1 MLRSQL
7 CSVDSLRSPALV
19 AWARRLRPIWTT
31 TDKDPRDVLL
41 HRKMWEWLFI
51 AEALRERGLLGPGR
65 SGLGFG
71 VGQEPL
77 VALFAAQGCELVASD
92 QPHDRAVST
101 GWTDSAVEW
110 AGGLQN
116 LNTFGLCPDDGFE
129 RRVRYRDVDMNAIP
143 RDLRDFDFTWSSCAL
158 EHLGTLAAGMDF
170 VVNQM
175 ACLAPGG
182 TAVHSTEYLVSSNDE
197 TVEAGGTVFYRRRD
211 IESLIDRLRGAGHAV
226 DIDFR
231 EGKTPEDLHVDVPPY
246 TDVHL
251 RTQLGGH
258 VTTSLALIVTKGSAG
273 RGRGRTR
280 SLLRRVRRDG
290 TTRDE

>member
-1 MLRSQL
+1 MTSWDQ
-7 CSVDSLRSPALV
+7 A
-19 AWARRLRPIWTT
+19 
-31 TDKDPRDVLL
+31 
-41 HRKMWEWLFI
+41 
-51 AEALRERGLLGPGR
+51 GR
-65 SGLGFG
+65 ALGFG

-92 QPHDRAVST
+92 QPHDMAVST

-110 AGGLQN
+110 AGGLPN
-116 LNTFGLCPDDGFE
+116 LNTFGLCPEDEFV

-182 TAVHSTEYLVSSNDE
+182 TAVHSTEYLVSSNDV

-231 EGKTPEDLHVDVPPY
+231 EGTTPEDLHVDVPPY

-258 VTTSLALIVTKGSAG
+258 VTTSLVLIVTKGSPG
-273 RGRGRTR
+273 PGRTR
-280 SLLRRVRRDG
+280 SLLRRVRRD
-290 TTRDE
+290 

>member
-19 AWARRLRPIWTT
+19 AWARRLRPMWTA
-31 TDKDPRDVLL
+31 TDEDPRDVLL

-51 AEALRERGLLGPGR
+51 AEALRERDLLGPGR

-92 QPHDRAVST
+92 QPHDMAVST

-116 LNTFGLCPDDGFE
+116 LNTFGLCPEDDFA

-182 TAVHSTEYLVSSNDE
+182 TAVHSTEYLVSSNE
-197 TVEAGGTVFYRRRD
+197 MTVEAGGTVFYRRRH
-211 IESLIDRLRGAGHAV
+211 IESLIERLRGAGHAV
-226 DIDFR
+226 DVDFR
-231 EGKTPEDLHVDVPPY
+231 EGTTPEDLHVDVPPY

-258 VTTSLALIVTKGSAG
+258 VTTSLVLIVTKGSAG
-273 RGRGRTR
+273 PGRTR
-280 SLLRRVRRDG
+280 SLLRRVRRD
-290 TTRDE
+290 